1 MMADFLLELRTEEI
15 PANALPGARRQLEE
29 RLAAALAE
37 NGFEDVRVGCL
48 STNRRLVV
56 TVPGLPARQPDRE
69 ERVMGPP
76 ARVAFDA
83 DGRPTKAA
91 EGFARKVGLPVDELE
106 RVTTDKGEYLAAVV
120 RHEGRPTGEILAEIV
135 PAVVQGLHFPKTMR
149 WGLGRYTFVRPLH
162 GVVALLDGEVVP
174 LELFGITAGRT
185 TVGHRVH
192 APGAIE
198 LEDAASYAEALAA
211 RHVIIDPAERRR
223 MLEEQAERLAAEA
236 GCRVHPDERLVA
248 EHVEL
253 VEYPGLI
260 RGRFDEAFLELPP
273 EVVVTTLR
281 HHQKCLIL
289 ETPDGELSPHFL
301 AVIDRMDD
309 PEELIRQG
317 NEWVIG
323 ARLADARFF
332 FEEDGKRRL
341 AELVPELD
349 RLEFHR
355 VLGSLGEKVRRSGRI
370 AAWLGEALGSPAT
383 PADLER
389 TAALVKADLV
399 TNMVGEFPELQGIM
413 GGHYLRRD
421 GEPEEIWTAA
431 RDHYRPT
438 GFEGELPASEI
449 GRIVGVADRLDT
461 LTGLFAVGEVP
472 TGSRDPFGL
481 RRAAQA
487 VVRIIAESGWELDLA
502 EAVTVAAEGVAGT
515 VDADAGEV
523 ARRVLDFMEDRV
535 RRYLVDRT
543 GVAGDTAD
551 AVMAAGWTRLP
562 GLVVR
567 AVALERARRDAAFRS
582 LALAFKRVRNITEGQ
597 PDGAVD
603 PALFEQE
610 AETALHREAT
620 AFHEILERELAE
632 GRVDEAF
639 AAMGRLAGV
648 LETFFVDVLVMAED
662 EALRTNRIALLKAL
676 GRDFLKLAD
685 LSRLQVEGSEQ

>member
-1 MMADFLLELRTEEI
+1 MAVFLLALRTEEI
-15 PANALPGARRQLEE
+15 PANALPGARRQLKEGFVT
-29 RLAAALAE
+29 ALTE
-37 NGFEDVRVGCL
+37 KGFEEVQVECR
-48 STNRRLVV
+48 STSRRLVV
-56 TVPGLPARQPDRE
+56 TVSGLPLRQADRE

-83 DGRPTKAA
+83 EGRPTKAA
-91 EGFARKVGLPVDELE
+91 EGFARKVGAGVENLE
-106 RVTTDKGEYLAAVV
+106 RVETGKGEYLAAVV
-120 RHEGRPTGEILAEIV
+120 RHEGRATAEILAEIV
-135 PAVVQGLHFPKTMR
+135 PGVVQSLHFPKTMR
-149 WGLGRYTFVRPLH
+149 WGLGRHAFVRPVH

-174 LELFGITAGRT
+174 LELFGIPAGRT

-192 APGAIE
+192 ASGSFEVP
-198 LEDAASYAEALAA
+198 AAQEYAGALAK
-211 RHVIIDPAERRR
+211 RKVLIDPAERRR
-223 MLEEQAERLAAEA
+223 MLEEQAERLAGEA
-236 GCRVHPDERLVA
+236 GCRVHPDEKLVA

-253 VEYPGLI
+253 VEYPSLV

-289 ETPDGELSPHFL
+289 ETQEGELAPYFL

-309 PEELIRQG
+309 PLELIRQG

-332 FEEDGKRRL
+332 FLEDGKRPL
-341 AELVPELD
+341 ASLVPELD

-355 VLGSLGEKVRRSGRI
+355 VLGSLGEKVRRVGSLAVKLAKAAGSG
-370 AAWLGEALGSPAT
+370 
-383 PADLER
+383 ADPKDLSR
-389 TAALVKADLV
+389 VAVLVKADLV

-413 GGHYLRRD
+413 GGYYLRRD

-438 GFEGELPASEI
+438 GFEGELPASET
-449 GRIVGVADRLDT
+449 GRLIGVADRLDT
-461 LTGLFAVGEVP
+461 LAGLFAVGELP

-487 VVRIIAESGWELDLA
+487 VVKIVAGAGWELDLG
-502 EAVTVAAEGVAGT
+502 EAVTWAAEGVA
-515 VDADAGEV
+515 EV
-523 ARRVLDFMEDRV
+523 AGAAPADVAHQVMDFVENRV
-535 RRYLVDRT
+535 RRFLTDRI

-567 AVALERARRDAAFRS
+567 ARALEKARGDAAFRS
-582 LALAFKRVRNITEGQ
+582 LALAFKRVRNITDGQ
-597 PDGAVD
+597 PEGSVD
-603 PALFEQE
+603 PGLFEQD
-610 AETALHREAT
+610 AETALHREAL
-620 AFHEILERELAE
+620 AFHEVLGHELAR
-632 GRVDEAF
+632 GHMDEAF
-639 AAMGRLAGV
+639 AAMGRLADV

-662 EALRTNRIALLKAL
+662 EELRMNRIALLKGL

-685 LSRLQVEGSEQ
+685 LSRLQVEGGEQ